1 MNVESQFQSTN
12 TQSCQRNS
20 NGSVTCV
27 SDHPN
32 GFEWC
37 INMPAIDSN
46 GNVYA
51 NSEDGNLYVIPQ
63 GHSGVFTAP
72 QSNLFLN
79 LAIGAAYTPLSIGS
93 DGRIYTQNDGHL
105 FVVGN

>member
-1 MNVESQFQSTN
+1 MNVEWKFVSTN
-12 TQSCQRNS
+12 TQSCHRNPD
-20 NGSVTCV
+20 GSLSCV

-37 INMPAIDSN
+37 INMPAVDSN

-63 GHSGVFTAP
+63 GHSGVFSTA
-72 QSNLFLN
+72 SSVRFLN
-79 LAIGAAYTPLSIGS
+79 LALGAAYTPLSIGP
-93 DGRIYTQNDGHL
+93 DGKLYTQNAGHL